1 MRDNNLLGP
10 WVRRFLLEHVVGE
23 RNLARNTQISY
34 RDTLTLLIPF
44 IGKTLGK
51 QVDRLTIEHI
61 TPEGVRSFL
70 DHIEKDRGCGI
81 ATRNQRLAAVH
92 ALSRFVATHSPE
104 HISWCTSIQTVPLKR
119 GFKTSLPYLE
129 EAEMKALLDTP
140 DRKSAQGLR
149 DYALLLFLYNTGT
162 RADEAAC
169 VTVGDLYLEDP
180 PAVKVL
186 GKGRKTR
193 LCPLW
198 SSTVSTLAPLISGRM
213 PNERVFMN
221 RRKEPITR
229 FGIYAVVRRHVLEAA
244 NHTPSLLS
252 KRVSPHTIR
261 HATAVHLLRAGVDIN
276 TIRAWLGHVSLDTT
290 NVYAEVDL
298 EMKSKALAQCE
309 MSETPKGRPPWHSPG
324 LMAFLRA
331 L

>member
-1 MRDNNLLGP
+1 MPDNNLLGP

-34 RDTLTLLIPF
+34 RDTLALLIPF
-44 IGKTLGK
+44 IAKKLGK
-51 QVDRLTIEHI
+51 QVDRLEIEHI
-61 TPEGVRSFL
+61 TPEIVRSFL
-70 DHIEKDRGCGI
+70 DHIEKDRRCGI

-92 ALSRFVATHSPE
+92 ALCRYVAIHSPE
-104 HISWCTSIQTVPLKR
+104 HISWCASIHTVPLKR
-119 GFKTSLPYLE
+119 GFKTSMPYLE
-129 EAEMKALLDTP
+129 KAEMNALLETP
-140 DRKSAQGLR
+140 NRKCAQGLR
-149 DYALLLFLYNTGT
+149 DYALLLFLYNTGV
-162 RADEAAC
+162 RADEAAR
-169 VTVGDLYLEDP
+169 VKVGDLYLEDP

-186 GKGRKTR
+186 GKGKKTR

-198 SSTVSTLAPLISGRM
+198 SSTVKTLAPLVSGRM
-213 PNERVFMN
+213 PSETVFLN

-229 FGIYAVVRRHVLEAA
+229 FGIYAAVRRHVLEAGKSM
-244 NHTPSLLS
+244 PSLVS

-290 NVYAEVDL
+290 NVCAEVGL

-309 MSETPKGRPPWHSPG
+309 ISDKAKGRPWHSPG
-324 LMAFLRA
+324 LMAFLKA